1 MAALIVMA
9 YALAELRHGVVARQ
23 HENGFKCGHNFA
35 HTLYLVVCILTSEM
49 ERAEATQTLFLF
61 SYRYTK
67 VTEELSVPES
77 ATSDHS
83 SLLSIAAS
91 LTHL

>member
-35 HTLYLVVCILTSEM
+35 QTLYMSPRVLRALYVAPYSRTGRVWKYHLLRKRSE
-49 ERAEATQTLFLF
+49 ERRSFFTF
-61 SYRYTK
+61 
-67 VTEELSVPES
+67 
-77 ATSDHS
+77 
-83 SLLSIAAS
+83 
-91 LTHL
+91 